1 MERSITGGFI
11 TEFQSLLNLAMDG
24 GRGKAGF
31 CSNFPHGLV
40 LGLEVNKL
48 LEVFGFSEGILLA
61 KMIGLAFLGVVE
73 EESDVVHEDVA
84 DTAVFGCSGR
94 HQPLLSRLPT
104 VFVNYTPFPAAW
116 GDIVTPTEKIC

>member
-1 MERSITGGFI
+1 MERNRTGGFV
-11 TEFQSLLNLAMDG
+11 TEFQSLLNLAVDG

-61 KMIGLAFLGVVE
+61 KMIGLTDRQYTEVTLR
-73 EESDVVHEDVA
+73 
-84 DTAVFGCSGR
+84 TLWR
-94 HQPLLSRLPT
+94 PLPRRYRLPI
-104 VFVNYTPFPAAW
+104 FASR
-116 GDIVTPTEKIC
+116 